1 VGWADALAETRE
13 NRALSASLVSIRL
26 ILRYT
31 HPGARSRHWQ
41 SLTVWSLSWPQQS
54 CINGAER
61 GLSQDRV
68 KWSGGRAN
76 LFGSMVI
83 REVILWVHVLCGVVW
98 VGACATF
105 VVAAAALNG
114 EPDESSAFT
123 IKVAPQINRLCVPM
137 AIAIPITGIGNLM
150 FAAQARGL
158 VLPAEFIGIVAA
170 KVVLLSIMALGLL
183 GASRAAVILQKQ
195 LPMGPSAPRHKVNRR
210 IMALYGLITVAG
222 VFALV
227 LGLWLSG
234 T

>member
-1 VGWADALAETRE
+1 VL
-13 NRALSASLVSIRL
+13 
-26 ILRYT
+26 
-31 HPGARSRHWQ
+31 
-41 SLTVWSLSWPQQS
+41 SLSWSQQS
-54 CINGAER
+54 CINGAE
-61 GLSQDRV
+61 GELSQDRV
-68 KWSGGRAN
+68 KWSGGRAS

-114 EPDESSAFT
+114 EPDESYGFT

-170 KVVLLSIMALGLL
+170 KVGLLSIMALGLW

-195 LPMGPSAPRHKVNRR
+195 LPMGASEPRYKVNIRR
-210 IMALYGLITVAG
+210 IITLYGLIAGAG
-222 VFALV
+222 VFALG